1 MRSRFW
7 MGGAHVGGRNLVGSL
22 AAAVA
27 TRVLRLTE
35 SDARALLVHCGQEM
49 PHLAAFLP
57 ALYAEFADNG
67 PAGTSNTRMAS

>member
-1 MRSRFW
+1 V
-7 MGGAHVGGRNLVGSL
+7 AGRNLIGSL

-27 TRVLRLTE
+27 KRVLRLTE

-57 ALYAEFADNG
+57 ALYAEFSTK
-67 PAGTSNTRMAS
+67 PQS